1 MKVGYKNLI
10 FMKKVIFAFV
20 ATLLVS
26 SASFANTELTKKD
39 ENEKK
44 AKSTQ
49 KEVVDYTKNA
59 EKDAVC
65 TISCSTTVNGVTYT
79 TSAGGWFTSCREA
92 GNQCLRKLGELSA
105 NLAP

>member
-44 AKSTQ
+44 NK
-49 KEVVDYTKNA
+49 
-59 EKDAVC
+59 
-65 TISCSTTVNGVTYT
+65 
-79 TSAGGWFTSCREA
+79 FTSNNEIDI
-92 GNQCLRKLGELSA
+92 GKSV
-105 NLAP
+105 LALPENIFS